1 MRLGNTTE
9 KVFAE
14 GHDKLSTF
22 GIGKDLDPDQ
32 WRRLIRQLIVLRI
45 LTVDAERY
53 SALALAGGRASELL
67 KGKIRVTMRKNG
79 LTATKAKSGRRG
91 NKEEW
96 NPSEETRLLFE
107 ALRAWRLEE
116 ARRLEQPAYCIF
128 WDSALKAIAQ
138 AKPGTIEEMRR
149 IDRIGNGRI
158 EKYGEALLEV
168 IKAFEADDTRL

>member
-1 MRLGNTTE
+1 M
-9 KVFAE
+9 
-14 GHDKLSTF
+14 
-22 GIGKDLDPDQ
+22 
-32 WRRLIRQLIVLRI
+32 
-45 LTVDAERY
+45 VDAERY

-96 NPSEETRLLFE
+96 NPSEETRLSFE

-158 EKYGEALLEV
+158 ENTARPCLRSSKPLKPTTPACDLRRFRKKRGECLTVRLSARFDAL
-168 IKAFEADDTRL
+168 